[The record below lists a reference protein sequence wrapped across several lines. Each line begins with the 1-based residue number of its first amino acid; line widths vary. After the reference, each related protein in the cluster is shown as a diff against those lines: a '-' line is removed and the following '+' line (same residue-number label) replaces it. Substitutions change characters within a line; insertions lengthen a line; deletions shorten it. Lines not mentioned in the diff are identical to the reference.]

1 MNAKKQYGK
10 GLSGF
15 VLGLLLAT
23 LVIAG
28 VLFFLNQSN
37 KKAFKEEVQK
47 ELPPPPEV
55 LVPKDS
61 PPASVPQLP
70 ASAEFETSSDVLGE
84 FIEEQQTSEAE
95 THTEAVTPPPVPA
108 RTEPRAEQPRT
119 ERPRA
124 ERPAKPEP
132 KPKPVEKKTEPKAA
146 AKPTPEQILNSGS
159 IEKARKEAQAEQA
172 KKPAATS
179 SGGARVIVQ
188 MGSFADRQSAEAHR
202 AKLAM
207 MGVSSNVSEATVNGK
222 SVYRVQSG
230 RLSKAEAD
238 STRKTLQQN
247 GVDSFA
253 RSVK

>member
-55 LVPKDS
+55 LTPKDS
-61 PPASVPQLP
+61 LPASVPQLP
-70 ASAEFETSSDVLGE
+70 ASGEEGYASSDVLGD
-84 FIEEQQTSEAE
+84 FIEDQQASEAVSTPPE
-95 THTEAVTPPPVPA
+95 EVAPVTPPARPA
-108 RTEPRAEQPRT
+108 ATPRT
-119 ERPRA
+119 EQPRA
-124 ERPAKPEP
+124 ERPAKPAA
-132 KPKPVEKKTEPKAA
+132 KPAEKKAEPAKPA

-159 IEKARKEAQAEQA
+159 IEKARKEAQAEKA
-172 KKPAATS
+172 KQPAKAAD
-179 SGGARVIVQ
+179 SGSRLVVQ

-202 AKLAM
+202 AKVAM
-207 MGVSSNVSEATVNGK
+207 MGVTSSVSEATVNGK
-222 SVYRVQSG
+222 KVYRVQSG

-238 STRKTLQQN
+238 NARKTLQQN
-247 GVDSFA
+247 GVDSFT
-253 RSVK
+253 RSAK

>member
-61 PPASVPQLP
+61 SPASVPQLP

-84 FIEEQQTSEAE
+84 FIEEQQASEAE

-108 RTEPRAEQPRT
+108 RTEPRV

-132 KPKPVEKKTEPKAA
+132 KPKPAEKKAAPKPA

-172 KKPAATS
+172 KKPAAT

-238 STRKTLQQN
+238 SARKTLQQN

>member
-55 LVPKDS
+55 LTPKDS
-61 PPASVPQLP
+61 IPASAPQLP
-70 ASAEFETSSDVLGE
+70 ASGEEYAASDILGE
-84 FIEEQQTSEAE
+84 FIEDQQASEVIIEQP
-95 THTEAVTPPPVPA
+95 AVTPAPPPA
-108 RTEPRAEQPRT
+108 RPAE
-119 ERPRA
+119 PRA
-124 ERPAKPEP
+124 ERPAKPAAKPAEKKAEP
-132 KPKPVEKKTEPKAA
+132 KPA

-159 IEKARKEAQAEQA
+159 IEKARKEAQTEQA
-172 KKPAATS
+172 KKPAEASS
-179 SGGARVIVQ
+179 SGGRVIVQ

-222 SVYRVQSG
+222 NVYRVQSG

-253 RSVK
+253 RSVQ